1 MTRSQTHARLL
12 RTVAAAT
19 AAVVALT
26 AAGSAA
32 AAGGRPDGAG
42 AESPHHRGAAS
53 THLVPTLEGRA
64 TLSADY
70 LAEGPPSGAAAS
82 AGNGRQGPWD
92 GQVVPGFSAMVDN
105 GDGTFWAQPD
115 NGFGAKGNSADF
127 LLRSYLVRPDWDT
140 GRSGGTGRKG
150 GSGSG
155 QIKVLDHISYN
166 DANGLL
172 DFDIVRGDTR
182 ERLLTGADF
191 DIESVA
197 RADDGTLWVGEE
209 FGPFLLHFDADGTLL
224 DKPYPLPGGLKS
236 PQNPYLAAG
245 ETPTVRASRGFEA
258 MARSGR
264 YLYPV
269 LEGALTTDADQR
281 RRVIHEFDTRRGQ
294 YTGRTWAYQADQEA
308 NVVGDAF
315 TVGKNRFWVVERD
328 DFEGP
333 AAVTKRVYEIDLTR
347 TEPDGSGGRYV
358 RKDLVLDALRVA
370 NPRGIDAGEGYGLG
384 ETYALPVQ
392 SFETVLRLRDG
403 RILIANDNNYPGNS
417 ARRPGT
423 PDDTEMVVIDLR
435 KTRTP
440 DDGVT
445 VIGHRGASGYRPE
458 HTLASYEQAILQCA
472 DVIEP
477 DVVPTKDG
485 VLVARHENEIGG
497 TTDVA
502 KHPEFAARRT
512 TKTVDGA
519 AVTGW
524 FTEDF
529 TLAEL
534 RTLRAVER
542 LPQVRPG
549 NKAFDGLYQVPT
561 LDEVLDLARHSQTC
575 DGRPVG
581 VAPETK
587 HPTYFASIGLSLT
600 APLVAELD
608 AHGYDS
614 PRDPVV
620 VQSFETG
627 NLRELDRLTG
637 VRLALNVSAS
647 GAPYDLVA
655 AGDPRT
661 YADLV
666 TPAGLRGVARYA
678 DIASLEKNVVVPR
691 DADGTLGEPTSVV
704 RDAHRAGLDVYA
716 WTFRAE
722 NQFLPAEYRSSADL
736 TAHGD
741 LAGELDAFLDTGLD
755 GVFADQPGLAVAA
768 LAARD

>member
-1 MTRSQTHARLL
+1 MRRSLIL
-12 RTVAAAT
+12 RAVAAGTA
-19 AAVVALT
+19 AAVVLT
-26 AAGSAA
+26 TAGAAV
-32 AAGGRPDGAG
+32 AGGRADDRDGHEG
-42 AESPHHRGAAS
+42 RDGRGGGHGS
-53 THLVPTLEGRA
+53 GTTHLVPTLEGRA
-64 TLSADY
+64 TLSADF
-70 LAEGPPSGAAAS
+70 LADGPPSGAAAS
-82 AGNGRQGPWD
+82 AANGRQGPWD
-92 GQVVPGFSAMVDN
+92 GQVIPGFSAMIDN

-115 NGFGAKGNSADF
+115 NGFGSQGNSADF

-140 GRSGGTGRKG
+140 GRQGR
-150 GSGSG
+150 GSGE
-155 QIKVLDHISYN
+155 IEVLDHVSYN
-166 DANGLL
+166 DANGVL
-172 DFDIVRGDTR
+172 DVDIVQEDTD

-209 FGPFLLHFDADGTLL
+209 FGPFLLHFDAEGTLL
-224 DKPYPLPGGLKS
+224 EKPYPLPGGLRS
-236 PQNPYLAAG
+236 PQNPYLADG

-269 LEGALTTDADQR
+269 LEGALVGDTDQR

-294 YTGRTWAYQADQEA
+294 YTGRTWDYQADQEA
-308 NVVGDAF
+308 NVLGDAF
-315 TVGKNRFWVVERD
+315 AVGKDSFWIVERD

-333 AAVTKRVYEIDLTR
+333 ASVTKRIYEIDLSETDR
-347 TEPDGSGGRYV
+347 EGSGRGGFL
-358 RKDLVLDALRVA
+358 RKELVLDALRVE
-370 NPRGIDAGEGYGLG
+370 NPDGIDAGEGYGLG

-403 RILIANDNNYPGNS
+403 RILIGNDNNYPGNA
-417 ARRPGT
+417 ARNPGT
-423 PDDTEMVVIDLR
+423 PDDTEMVVVDLE
-435 KTRTP
+435 KTRTR

-445 VIGHRGASGYRPE
+445 VVGHRGASGDRPE
-458 HTLASYEQAILQCA
+458 HTLASYEQAIAQCA
-472 DVIEP
+472 DYIEP
-477 DVVPTKDG
+477 DVVSTKDG
-485 VLVARHENEIGG
+485 VLVARHENEISG

-502 KHPEFAARRT
+502 DHPELADRRT
-512 TKTVDGA
+512 TKTVDGR

-524 FTEDF
+524 FTEDL

-542 LPQVRPG
+542 LPEVRPG
-549 NKAFDGLYQVPT
+549 NTAFDGLYQVPT
-561 LDEVLDLARHSQTC
+561 LDEVLDLARHSETC

-587 HPTYFASIGLSLT
+587 HPTYFDSVGLSLEE
-600 APLVAELD
+600 PLVAELE
-608 AHGYDS
+608 ANGLGS
-614 PRDPVV
+614 RRAPVV
-620 VQSFETG
+620 VQSFETT
-627 NLRELDRLTG
+627 NLRELDRLTD
-637 VRLALNVSAS
+637 VRLALNVSPS

-666 TPAGLRGVARYA
+666 TPRGLRDVARYA

-691 DADGTLGEPTSVV
+691 TGAGTLGEPSGVV

-722 NQFLPAEYRSSADL
+722 NQFLPAEHRSSADPN
-736 TAHGD
+736 AHGD
-741 LAGELDAFLDTGLD
+741 LAGELDVFLDAGVD
-755 GVFADQPGLAVAA
+755 GVFSDQPGLAVAA
-768 LAARD
+768 IAARD